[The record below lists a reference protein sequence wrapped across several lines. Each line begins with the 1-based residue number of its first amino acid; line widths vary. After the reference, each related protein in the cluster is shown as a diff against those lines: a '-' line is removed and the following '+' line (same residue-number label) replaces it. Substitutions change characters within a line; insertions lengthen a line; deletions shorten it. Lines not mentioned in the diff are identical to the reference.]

1 MPWPSPRQNCVWWEY
16 GISGDREK
24 NIGTDPLDPNDP
36 GKKVKKSKKKA
47 KAGLPTTGADA
58 LPIAAFG
65 LIAAGAGAYAI
76 RRRKH

>member
-1 MPWPSPRQNCVWWEY
+1 MGGEY

>member
-1 MPWPSPRQNCVWWEY
+1 MALAAAKLLMGGEH
-16 GISGDREK
+16 GIAGGREK

-58 LPIAAFG
+58 LPIAALG
-65 LIAAGAGAYAI
+65 LIAAGVGAVVI
-76 RRRKH
+76 RRRKQ